1 MPEVKR
7 DFYNVCPV
15 CWSVRVKFR
24 VFKSPRY
31 KCEKCGS
38 EFPNKKR
45 VSYVH
50 RKMFNDILKLTRKKL
65 KFTDTWQ
72 GDSEIKL
79 RESVIIIIK
88 EMYSDA

>member
-1 MPEVKR
+1 MPGVIR
-7 DFYNVCPV
+7 DSYDVCPV

-38 EFPNKKR
+38 EFPNKKH
-45 VSYVH
+45 VSYIH
-50 RKMFNDILKLTRKKL
+50 RKMFNDVLRLARKKL
-65 KFTDTWQ
+65 KFIDAWQ

-79 RESVIIIIK
+79 RESVIITIK
-88 EMYSDA
+88 EMYSHA